1 MEAGGSGKDLDLL
14 GQDGAPDS
22 GVFVNPALG
31 HPPTETCR
39 LRTASCRESSLQEK
53 GNNELVMFRIQQG
66 LGRHW
71 HW

>member
-1 MEAGGSGKDLDLL
+1 MEAEGSGGEPALL

-31 HPPTETCR
+31 HPPTETCQ
-39 LRTASCRESSLQEK
+39 LGTASCGKSRLQEK
-53 GNNELVMFRIQQG
+53 VNNELVIVRIQQG
-66 LGRHW
+66 LGSHW